1 LIRTRRAVNVA
12 RIHHFPFFGAFDGL
26 PAFFAAVRAVSSAI
40 AIACFCGLP
49 DFISLEMFELID
61 FWL

>member
-1 LIRTRRAVNVA
+1 MACRFLIRTRRAVNVA
-12 RIHHFPFFGAFDGL
+12 RIHHFPFF
-26 PAFFAAVRAVSSAI
+26 FFAVRAVSSAI